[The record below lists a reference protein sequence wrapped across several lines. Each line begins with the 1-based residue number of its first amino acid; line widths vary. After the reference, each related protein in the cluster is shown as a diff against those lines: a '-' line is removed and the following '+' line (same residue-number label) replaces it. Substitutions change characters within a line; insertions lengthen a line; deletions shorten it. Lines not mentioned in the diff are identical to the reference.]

1 MKITEAQQIIKSLNL
16 EEKIALLK
24 MLATVP
30 SLKNKIEILEKEYN
44 IKVLD

>member
-16 EEKIALLK
+16 EEKISLLK

-30 SLKNKIEILEKEYN
+30 SLKDKIEVLEKEYN
-44 IKVLD
+44 IKITD